1 MKILFRIACAFACT
15 LAASAHSAPIPE
27 PAESTEGFRSY
38 DLPAAQTGSF
48 ELSFDATPL
57 AEKIDCFTGIAES
70 EPRRAADVAVLVRFN
85 DTGTIDVRNG
95 GVFAADQKLGYAAG
109 KTYRI
114 RVAVDMAKK
123 TYSVFVAAA
132 GGAEAVLAKD
142 YAFRRGQGSVQS
154 LGKLVLAGYKGAN
167 GFAGGHR
174 VAGVA
179 VKALSAR

>member
-1 MKILFRIACAFACT
+1 MKPLPGFACALALT
-15 LAASAHSAPIPE
+15 LAGAAAAAPIPE
-27 PAESTEGFRSY
+27 PQQSTEGFRSF
-38 DLPAAQTGSF
+38 DLPEVQKESF
-48 ELSFDATPL
+48 ELSFEATPL
-57 AEKIDCFTGIAES
+57 ADKIDCFTGIAES
-70 EPRRAADVAVLVRFN
+70 EPRRAADVAAIVRFN

-95 GVFAADQKLGYAAG
+95 NSFAADQKLGYAAG

-154 LGKLVLAGYKGAN
+154 LGKLVLAGYKGAT

-179 VKALSAR
+179 VKAQSAR